1 MGIVDL
7 FSQTAKL
14 PYFTNDRLESPLRVD
29 DILQQCILN
38 VDEKGTTAAS
48 ATISHVVTLSLN
60 SVPENLRFNL
70 DQPFLSI
77 IVDKR
82 YQIPLFI
89 SKIFDP

>member
-7 FSQTAKL
+7 FSQTSRL
-14 PYFTNDRLESPLRVD
+14 PYVTSTQSESNLRVD
-29 DILQQCILN
+29 DILQQSILS
-38 VDEKGTTAAS
+38 VDQKGTIAAS

-60 SVPENLRFNL
+60 SVPEEINFKV

-82 YQIPLFI
+82 NKIPLFI